1 MARRILIVL
10 AALFSMSFAI
20 AIVYVFGIGFKNRTV
35 RNAAGRFHRA
45 VGNPLQMRTAGTR
58 GAYASVIK
66 HQGRTTGRTYKNP
79 VWAVPTE
86 DGFLIATV
94 YGPRTDW
101 VKNVLAS
108 GSATVVH
115 QGDTYIVDQP
125 EIVPLA
131 SVRAYFPAK
140 IRRPQR
146 VVRVDQCLR
155 VRRVKV
161 AETSAA

>member
-20 AIVYVFGIGFKNRTV
+20 AIVYVFGIGSKNRTV
-35 RNAAGRFHRA
+35 RNAARRFHRA

-58 GAYASVIK
+58 GAYASVIQ
-66 HQGRTTGRTYKNP
+66 HQGRMTGRTYKNP

-94 YGPRTDW
+94 YGRRTDW

-108 GSATVVH
+108 GSATIVL

-125 EIVPLA
+125 EIVPMA

-140 IRRPQR
+140 IRRAQR